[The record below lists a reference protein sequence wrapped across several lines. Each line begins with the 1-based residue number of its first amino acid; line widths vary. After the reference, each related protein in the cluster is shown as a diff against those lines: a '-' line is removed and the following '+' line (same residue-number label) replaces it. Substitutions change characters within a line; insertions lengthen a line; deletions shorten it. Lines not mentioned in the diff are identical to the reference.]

1 MRIVYLVAVTIPL
14 SSISE
19 GCGKDQEMAFPKRKW
34 QAYDP
39 IPWNDITNGQW
50 VENPESTKLISNAL
64 AAHRS
69 ALHVIDQAIGQTVDD
84 GATWDKTFTVEPGVN
99 AEILTLPM
107 NRIITG
113 AGRRLRVWV
122 LASRLDSASSAFIW
136 VSAGRNWDKQY
147 LTAAAGTYEWIRL
160 TVDIDQVIT
169 PTLLNDLSIQIS
181 CGVDWDYGEGNQEEI
196 YIRSIGKWEPARE
209 RTRPWIDTSGAN
221 NKLTETDYPFS
232 VAMERII
239 NAKVNAAFGYRVP
252 QNNIFQC
259 CFRTSRKT
267 LSGSYGANEW
277 DLGRWMIR
285 KAQGVTQINTLVH
298 GNNPN
303 PITVKVGL
311 WSYDSITYQAQTVNY
326 VAGDIVRG
334 LTSGAWAIILRDVD
348 AGVTGSLMITCPEN
362 GPFQAGETIV
372 GDIQGS
378 ATINAPSA
386 GPALVD
392 SDEVVSGFA
401 TETYWETFTFNT
413 YLVATDAE
421 YEVRVDA
428 KDPGSATTAD
438 LDAFYFDEDLDAD
451 VAFDEPNTV
460 HTELDDDVRAL
471 TLRKTKDMTDHVW
484 SRQRQIILTDRRLAD
499 GDTGQIVGKNQ
510 RNLVSAIPTG
520 PAHYHPFLWG
530 ILNQT
535 PKASR
540 RVRFEFWVSK
550 PNLASV
556 YTVDLGGLV
565 GVPLVGDTA
574 TGATSGVTATV
585 LNVDGGVPNATMGD
599 SPVDFIL
606 GETINFA
613 PSGASGTVTRTR
625 YWLDIETGLT
635 VRLNKGGA
643 GAYENLREI
652 EIDTSDLGWDRVKK
666 LEVTIPL
673 GPTFEADKTFYGS
686 AGGLWPVHV
695 HVFGWTDNL
704 ADYLI
709 LHKAICFEEIRPP
722 GGTDMSGEDFDR

>member
-1 MRIVYLVAVTIPL
+1 M
-14 SSISE
+14 
-19 GCGKDQEMAFPKRKW
+19 GFPKRKW

-50 VENPESTKLISNAL
+50 VENPESVKLISNAL

-69 ALHVIDQAIGQTVDD
+69 ALHVIDQTIGQTVDD

-107 NRIITG
+107 SRIITG

-122 LASRLDSASSAFIW
+122 LASRNDSASSAFIW
-136 VSAGRNWDKQY
+136 VSAGRNFDKQY

-196 YIRSIGKWEPARE
+196 YIRSISKWEPARE
-209 RTRPWIDTSGAN
+209 RTRPWVDTTGAN
-221 NKLTETDYPFS
+221 NKLAETDYPFS

-239 NAKVNAAFGYRVP
+239 NAKINAAFGFRVP

-267 LSGSYGANEW
+267 LSGSYDADQAG
-277 DLGRWMIR
+277 LGRWMIR
-285 KAQGVTQINTLVH
+285 KAQGVTQIDTLVH
-298 GNNPN
+298 GLNSN
-303 PITVKVGL
+303 PINVKIGL
-311 WSYDSITYQAQTVNY
+311 WSYDSIAYGTQTVNF

-348 AGVTGSLMITCPEN
+348 VGATGGLYITKPEN
-362 GPFQAGETIV
+362 GPFINGEIIV

-378 ATINAPSA
+378 ATITAPSA
-386 GPALVD
+386 GPVMVD
-392 SDEVVSGFA
+392 SDEVISGFNTA
-401 TETYWETFTFNT
+401 PYWETFTFNT

-421 YEVRVDA
+421 YEVRIDA
-428 KDPGSATTAD
+428 RTPGAATIAD
-438 LDAFYFDEDLDAD
+438 LDAFYFDEDLDSD
-451 VAFDEPNTV
+451 VTFDEPDTV

-471 TLRKTKDMTDHVW
+471 TLRKTKDMIDHTW
-484 SRQRQIILTDRRLAD
+484 NRQRQIILSDRRLANN
-499 GDTGQIVGKNQ
+499 DTGQIIGGSIQLFTFYAPGGGSN
-510 RNLVSAIPTG
+510 T
-520 PAHYHPFLWG
+520 HPFIWG

-535 PKASR
+535 PKAAR
-540 RVRFEFWVSK
+540 RVRFELWVSK
-550 PNLASV
+550 PNLANV
-556 YTVDLGGLV
+556 YNIDMGTVT
-565 GVPLVGDTA
+565 PSINVGDVG

-585 LNVDGGVPNATMGD
+585 LNRTTGGTWVVTFGD
-599 SPVDFIL
+599 SAIDFIL
-606 GETINFA
+606 GEVINFT
-613 PSGASGTVTRTR
+613 SGGFGTVTRTR
-625 YWLDIETGLT
+625 YYPNITTSL
-635 VRLNKGGA
+635 RLAIARGGS
-643 GAYENLREI
+643 GSHEMLKI
-652 EIDTSDLGWDRVKK
+652 VDIDTSDLGWDRVKK
-666 LEVTIPL
+666 LEATIPL
-673 GPTFEADKTFYGS
+673 GPTFEADKSFYG
-686 AGGLWPVHV
+686 AGGLSAPVFALAHAY
-695 HVFGWTDNL
+695 TDNY